1 MSKEDRRRR
10 RAIRRLNKNLT
21 TKNKKVDSKPLP
33 SKEGAE
39 ARYGRDVPL
48 PKSKF

>member
-10 RAIRRLNKNLT
+10 RAIRRVNKSLK
-21 TKNKKVDSKPLP
+21 TKNKKSDSKPLP
-33 SKEGAE
+33 SKDGVE

>member
-10 RAIRRLNKNLT
+10 RAQRRVRKTLT
-21 TKNKKVDSKPLP
+21 TKKKQTDSKPLP

-39 ARYGRDVPL
+39 ATYGRDVPL
-48 PKSKF
+48 PKSNF